1 MPGVIGQYHL
11 AFVVGLLIAIPS
23 MTLDETKAVAIV
35 AHVLTLIPIA
45 ILGIF
50 CLVREKI
57 SYTSISSSCSK

>member
-1 MPGVIGQYHL
+1 
-11 AFVVGLLIAIPS
+11 

-57 SYTSISSSCSK
+57 SYISISSSCSK